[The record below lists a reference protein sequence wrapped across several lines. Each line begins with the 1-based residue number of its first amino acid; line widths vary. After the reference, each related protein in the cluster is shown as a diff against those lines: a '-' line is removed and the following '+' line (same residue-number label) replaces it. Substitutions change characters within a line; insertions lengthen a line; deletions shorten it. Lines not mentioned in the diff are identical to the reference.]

1 VDPESVLIALGGHAL
16 VRPGRA
22 VSVGEEAEA
31 IAEAAACV
39 VELVRGGRRVVV
51 THGNGPQ
58 VGHAMVRS
66 EAGRG
71 RAYTLPLDV
80 CVAQTQ
86 GEIGYLLQQGIG
98 NGLRAAG
105 LRCEVVA
112 VLTRVLV
119 NGTAGS
125 PAKPVGASLSQEEA
139 DRMRAGGVAVMVD
152 RKRGLRRSVP
162 SPEPLRILEEESLR
176 RLFEGGAV
184 VIAAGGGGIP
194 VREEKDGSLSGVEAV
209 VDKDLASGLLATALG
224 VEVLLDLTSVDC
236 VRRDFGTLIESP
248 LRALTTT
255 EARALLREGQFPEGT
270 MGPKI
275 EAAVRFLERGGRRAV
290 ITDPAHAMAGLRGE
304 AGTCILPPAPEARP

>member
-1 VDPESVLIALGGHAL
+1 MGPESVLVALGGHAL
-16 VRPGRA
+16 VRPDRA
-22 VSVGEEAEA
+22 VSVAEEMEA
-31 IAEAAACV
+31 IGEAAACIV
-39 VELVRGGRRVVV
+39 DLVREGRRVVV

-105 LRCEVVA
+105 LRREVVA
-112 VLTRVLV
+112 VLSRVV
-119 NGTAGS
+119 VDVTARS
-125 PAKPVGASLSQEEA
+125 SSKPVGATLSSEEA
-139 DRMRAGGVAVMVD
+139 DRMRSGGVCVVAD
-152 RKRGLRRSVP
+152 RKRGLRRAVP
-162 SPEPLRILEEESLR
+162 SPEPLRILEEDSLR
-176 RLFEGGAV
+176 RLFEAGAV

-194 VREEKDGSLSGVEAV
+194 VREEKDGSLRGVEAV
-209 VDKDLASGLLATALG
+209 VDKDLASGLLAAALG
-224 VEVLLDLTSVDC
+224 VEVILDLTSVEC
-236 VRRDFGTLIESP
+236 VRRDFGTLLEKP
-248 LRALTTT
+248 LRSMTTA

-275 EAAVRFLERGGRRAV
+275 EAAVRFLERGGRRVV
-290 ITDPAHAMAGLRGE
+290 ITDPAHATAGLRGE